1 VSTPTP
7 TSKGQYGAQ
16 FWLNAGGKFPNA
28 PKDMFYASGY
38 QGQKVAIFPSDD
50 LVIVRMGLSEDFDFD
65 TLYKDV
71 LGSISK
77 PLKSNNK

>member
-1 VSTPTP
+1 
-7 TSKGQYGAQ
+7 
-16 FWLNAGGKFPNA
+16 
-28 PKDMFYASGY
+28 MFYASGY